1 MSKSKHREAQMI
13 GALKQ
18 VEAGRKVEDV
28 APESVSGKPR
38 PVQENQGQM
47 NKCGTAL
54 GGKILS
60 KLTIQRGETRAV
72 SRPGLNQID
81 EPILLFPRRPP
92 DSSEWRRW
100 ARLNCSHCL
109 LEGLPSLGLPS
120 GIAKT
125 RLFQ

>member
-38 PVQENQGQM
+38 PVQESQGQM

-60 KLTIQRGETRAV
+60 KLTIQRWK
-72 SRPGLNQID
+72 PGQ
-81 EPILLFPRRPP
+81 
-92 DSSEWRRW
+92 
-100 ARLNCSHCL
+100 
-109 LEGLPSLGLPS
+109 
-120 GIAKT
+120 
-125 RLFQ
+125 

>member
-38 PVQENQGQM
+38 PVQESQGQM

-81 EPILLFPRRPP
+81 EPILLFPRRPT
-92 DSSEWRRW
+92 
-100 ARLNCSHCL
+100 RLIGMAKVGAPEL
-109 LEGLPSLGLPS
+109 FALPSRRVAVPWTS
-120 GIAKT
+120 F
-125 RLFQ
+125 RNS